1 MLLVVD
7 VIDSN
12 YSTTWELFSS
22 GFPSSFLLFSQ
33 PLTKDTLPET
43 LLNVLQSKT
52 FRCKDLLRLHGQQNP
67 EGKLE
72 LQQLIFLAGCRGSGR
87 LSDSW

>member
-33 PLTKDTLPET
+33 PLTKDTLPNNDGFEIDIVESHKRSS
-43 LLNVLQSKT
+43 LLKKPLLSLQ
-52 FRCKDLLRLHGQQNP
+52 GN
-67 EGKLE
+67 
-72 LQQLIFLAGCRGSGR
+72 A
-87 LSDSW
+87 